1 MAKHIIDIDR
11 LTKAQLHDLN
21 RRVVERLRFLNA
33 MRAHKQMLEFSVG
46 DQVQFEPPD
55 RGMLKG
61 TLVRYN
67 RKTVTVLTI
76 DGQQW
81 NVAPA
86 LLGKVESARS
96 AQAEAGRTGAK
107 VIALKP

>member
-11 LTKAQLHDLN
+11 LTETQLHDLN

-46 DQVQFEPPD
+46 DQVCFEPPD
-55 RGMLKG
+55 RSMLKG

-67 RKTVTVLTI
+67 RKTVTVLTV

-81 NVAPA
+81 NVAPG
-86 LLGKVESARS
+86 LLRKVASASS
-96 AQAEAGRTGAK
+96 AQPEPGRTEAK